1 MRNMQSYYEWYHF
14 LSTVPEKDMAGIE
27 LIDILK
33 VVIEV
38 YSGNDQIITLC
49 FLN

>member
-1 MRNMQSYYEWYHF
+1 MQSYYESYHF
-14 LSTVPEKDMAGIE
+14 LSTVLEKDMAGIE

-38 YSGNDQIITLC
+38 YSGSDQIITLC